1 LVRTWGPIA
10 QPITR
15 RLKASR
21 TTARNR
27 NPARVGTYVK
37 SASQSWLGASAL
49 KLRWTRWGTGSAW
62 SARTVVRNDRRR
74 WAALD
79 AGLPHQSR
87 HPFARAADALLPQL
101 GVDPA
106 AGTSARARGLVRQ
119 RSLALAE
126 FERRYRAEL
135 EGEQA
140 ARQLQLLDRILRVS
154 PVVLI
159 YSAGNREHNAA
170 VVLRKVLA
178 ERKFVSELP
187 RGA

>member
-1 LVRTWGPIA
+1 M
-10 QPITR
+10 
-15 RLKASR
+15 
-21 TTARNR
+21 
-27 NPARVGTYVK
+27 PACR
-37 SASQSWLGASAL
+37 
-49 KLRWTRWGTGSAW
+49 
-62 SARTVVRNDRRR
+62 
-74 WAALD
+74 
-79 AGLPHQSR
+79 HQSR

-106 AGTSARARGLVRQ
+106 AGTMARARGLFGNDSR
-119 RSLALAE
+119 RWAA

-159 YSAGNREHNAA
+159 YRAGDREHNAA